1 MKASKILIS
10 MLLLVALCMS
20 LASFPAMAD
29 GPVASVK
36 TAGGETVEKNSLDEA
51 LQAAGKGDTVTL
63 LQDVTLNSGITI
75 EKDIILDLGG
85 NVLSFTAA
93 DKQDVAILVVGAEVT
108 VRNGVVRAVS
118 EDEDAGY
125 GIGIVAGKGADVTLD
140 NLKLRYAFPGGTMLS
155 TVKSEEGNGLITVYD
170 GEYSQD
176 PSSYLPGDYSA
187 TFDEEKGAYV
197 VAPKEDETVEVIEE
211 PEATEPPAEGT
222 ETDPQVVPTPIPV
235 VDPNAPEEEDPKSP
249 ETAGSVTNPDGST
262 PGIIYYYKN
271 STGMGG
277 DKTYKVSPLPEKVIA
292 YVSDP
297 AAGKGLSYTFTP
309 TNPSAPEE
317 GGTLVISESAN
328 KATLEALEA
337 DAYYLEFQFKDAT
350 AAKLDLYVILNLS
363 LDTNRHVKNSGTPI
377 VVTLTDIPDKVL
389 VSDNNKLT
397 SAKELTEGTDYTVS
411 GNTIT
416 LKPEYLDTLAAADAN
431 VTKYF
436 GFAVDYRGQNLAAP
450 YAVTI
455 LPPPTIDP
463 TAVNWKRGTEKA
475 FTVKP
480 DITKVSIDSIALDS
494 SNYTASGNKLTVKPA
509 AIANLVWG
517 DHTLSVDTTSGPVS
531 AKITIEPSLG
541 WSSNTGN
548 QHTKGGSKNIIFI
561 ASDPVTKVFVNGTE
575 ISSEHYTISDS
586 KNITLKASYLN
597 TLKADTTY
605 TITVTV
611 SNNGKTQDVSS
622 SFKILSGGSGGSAG
636 TAPQTGDPAPTLW
649 AALLLVSCLGMT
661 VVLPRLRKE

>member
-108 VRNGVVRAVS
+108 VRNGVVSAVS

-317 GGTLVISESAN
+317 GTTGSP
-328 KATLEALEA
+328 
-337 DAYYLEFQFKDAT
+337 Y
-350 AAKLDLYVILNLS
+350 
-363 LDTNRHVKNSGTPI
+363 G
-377 VVTLTDIPDKVL
+377 
-389 VSDNNKLT
+389 VS
-397 SAKELTEGTDYTVS
+397 
-411 GNTIT
+411 
-416 LKPEYLDTLAAADAN
+416 
-431 VTKYF
+431 
-436 GFAVDYRGQNLAAP
+436 
-450 YAVTI
+450 
-455 LPPPTIDP
+455 
-463 TAVNWKRGTEKA
+463 
-475 FTVKP
+475 
-480 DITKVSIDSIALDS
+480 
-494 SNYTASGNKLTVKPA
+494 
-509 AIANLVWG
+509 
-517 DHTLSVDTTSGPVS
+517 
-531 AKITIEPSLG
+531 
-541 WSSNTGN
+541 
-548 QHTKGGSKNIIFI
+548 
-561 ASDPVTKVFVNGTE
+561 
-575 ISSEHYTISDS
+575 
-586 KNITLKASYLN
+586 
-597 TLKADTTY
+597 
-605 TITVTV
+605 
-611 SNNGKTQDVSS
+611 
-622 SFKILSGGSGGSAG
+622 
-636 TAPQTGDPAPTLW
+636 
-649 AALLLVSCLGMT
+649 
-661 VVLPRLRKE
+661 